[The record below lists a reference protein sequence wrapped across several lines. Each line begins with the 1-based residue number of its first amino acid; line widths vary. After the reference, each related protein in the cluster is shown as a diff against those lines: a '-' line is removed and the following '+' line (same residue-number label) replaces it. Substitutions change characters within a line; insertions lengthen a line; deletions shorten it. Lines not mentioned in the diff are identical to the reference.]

1 MIAKLVRLTTAA
13 LVVTEEQKIRFAT
26 AIDRVAG
33 DVDLLVSI
41 AAIVTEDVPAV
52 FAKFKEQLA
61 TGLLTE
67 VTVTGHQLKGMLSTF
82 ETRGPVVLLQE
93 VISSARKGNQQEADD
108 TFHRCAVGISSLIE
122 EIKQLGAAHS

>member
-1 MIAKLVRLTTAA
+1 MIAKLNAVRTAA

-52 FAKFKEQLA
+52 FAKFKDQLA
-61 TGLLTE
+61 SGNLTE
-67 VTVTGHQLKGMLSTF
+67 VPVTGHQLKGMLSTF
-82 ETRGPVVLLQE
+82 ETRGAVVLLQE
-93 VISSARKGNQQEADD
+93 VIVSAREGNQQEADD
-108 TFHRCAVGISSLIE
+108 AFRRCAAEIGSLID

>member
-108 TFHRCAVGISSLIE
+108 TFHRCAAGISSLIE